1 MLQGINITKELRRW
15 SDGDEAALERLLP
28 MLYEEL
34 KQIAHRRLRSERPDH
49 TMNTTALVHEAYLR
63 LVEVNEIQ
71 WQDRAHFLAMASRMM
86 RRILV
91 DYALRQKAQKR
102 GGGESTV
109 PIDEERHAPGD
120 HLETVLDLHE
130 ALERLEVEHPRPA
143 RAVELRYFGGLTLEE
158 SGEALGVA
166 PATVMRDLRFAE
178 AWLGREWRRRG
189 DAGPS

>member
-1 MLQGINITKELRRW
+1 MLQRLNITKELRRW

-63 LVEVNEIQ
+63 LVEVNEVQ

-109 PIDEERHAPGD
+109 PLDEERHARD
-120 HLETVLDLHE
+120 EQVETVLDLHE
-130 ALERLEVEHPRPA
+130 ALERLELEHPRSA
-143 RAVELRYFGGLTLEE
+143 RAVELKYFGGLTLEE

-189 DAGPS
+189 KAGPS

>member
-1 MLQGINITKELRRW
+1 MHQGINITRELRRW

-28 MLYEEL
+28 MLYEQL
-34 KQIAHRRLRSERPDH
+34 KQIAHRRLKQERSGH

-63 LVEVNEIQ
+63 LIDVNEIQ
-71 WQDRAHFLAMASRMM
+71 WQDRAHFLGMASRMM

-102 GGGESTV
+102 GGGVSTV
-109 PIDEERHAPGD
+109 PIEEDRIGAGEQV
-120 HLETVLDLHE
+120 ETVLDLHE
-130 ALERLEVEHPRPA
+130 SLERLELEYPRPA
-143 RAVELRYFGGLTLEE
+143 RAVELKYFGGLTLEE

-178 AWLGREWRRRG
+178 AWLGREWEKRG
-189 DAGPS
+189 DANRH

>member
-1 MLQGINITKELRRW
+1 MHQRLNITKELRRW

-34 KQIAHRRLRSERPDH
+34 KQIAHRRLMNERSGH

-63 LVEVNEIQ
+63 LVDVNGIQ

-91 DYALRQKAQKR
+91 DYALRQKALKR
-102 GGGESTV
+102 GGSAPTV
-109 PIDEERHAPGD
+109 PIDEERVGPAEHV
-120 HLETVLDLHE
+120 ETVLDLHE
-130 ALERLEVEHPRPA
+130 SLERLESEHPRPA
-143 RAVELRYFGGLTLEE
+143 RAVELKYFGGLTLAE

-178 AWLGREWRRRG
+178 AWLGREWTKRG
-189 DAGPS
+189 DLESG